1 VFVGRYEHALDDKGR
16 VVLPSPFRASVAERG
31 YITQLDG
38 CIGLW
43 SPDGFQAVAEKW
55 KTEREASRISMR
67 VFRKLMNSVKEV
79 KLDSAGRITLPR
91 ELLSELGFDSQVIV
105 TGLYDRV
112 ELWPAES
119 YAEEQDSE
127 EANDELADAVERL
140 GF

>member
-1 VFVGRYEHALDDKGR
+1 MFVGRYEHALDDKGR

>member
-1 VFVGRYEHALDDKGR
+1 MFVGRYEHALDGKGR

-31 YITQLDG
+31 YVTQLDG

-43 SPDGFQAVAEKW
+43 SPEGFQVVAEKW

-67 VFRKLMNSVKEV
+67 VFRKLINGVREV
-79 KLDSAGRITLPR
+79 KLDSAGRITVPR
-91 ELLSELGFDSQVIV
+91 ELLTELEFGSQVV
-105 TGLYDRV
+105 VAGLFDRV

-119 YAEEQDSE
+119 YVAEQDSDE
-127 EANDELADAVERL
+127 TNQELAEAIERL